1 MKNDATQVTLSR
13 WTSEAMTAPTLHA
26 QVLALR
32 RTNSARAV
40 AQALGIPLGRACPNF
55 CVNGTDFN

>member
-32 RTNSARAV
+32 RNE
-40 AQALGIPLGRACPNF
+40 ALVESN
-55 CVNGTDFN
+55 VS